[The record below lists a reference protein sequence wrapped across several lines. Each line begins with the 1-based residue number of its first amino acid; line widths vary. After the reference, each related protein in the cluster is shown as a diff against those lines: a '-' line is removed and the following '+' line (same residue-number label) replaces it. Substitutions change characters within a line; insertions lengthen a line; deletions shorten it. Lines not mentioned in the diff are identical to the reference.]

1 MARPVSRASDEVE
14 GMQHSREM
22 DLMIRLAHEA
32 GEILREGYGTAM
44 RVEHKG
50 PVDLVTEFDRRSEA
64 LILEAIRHAYPE
76 DALLS
81 EESGSN
87 GVQAERTWIVDPL
100 DGTTNFTHGIPIFAV
115 TMALTDS
122 AGLRLGIV
130 YDPLRNETFWAE
142 RGAGAYLD
150 DRRLRVS
157 EVGELGRSLLV
168 TGFPYDMA
176 TTRFN
181 NLDHYGRFAMRCQ
194 GVRRLGSA
202 ALDLAYLAAGRFE
215 GYWDLQLSPWDVAA
229 GALLIEEAG
238 GRVTNVHGGADIL
251 REDLTLL
258 ATNGRVHAAMLEV
271 LALGS
276 IPPAPSARA
285 RG

>member
-1 MARPVSRASDEVE
+1 
-14 GMQHSREM
+14 MQHSREM
-22 DLMIRLAHEA
+22 SLMIRLADEA
-32 GEILREGYGTAM
+32 GEILREGFGTAM

-50 PVDLVTEFDRRSEA
+50 PVDLVTEFDRRSES
-64 LILEAIRHAYPE
+64 LILDAIQRAFPA
-76 DALLS
+76 DAVLS

-100 DGTTNFTHGIPIFAV
+100 DGTTNFAHGIPIFSV
-115 TMALTDS
+115 TMALRDS
-122 AGLRLGIV
+122 GGLREGVV
-130 YDPLRNETFWAE
+130 YDPLRRETYWAE
-142 RGAGAYLD
+142 RGTGAFLD

-157 EVGELGRSLLV
+157 QVSELGQSLLV

-181 NLDHYGRFAMRCQ
+181 NLDHYGHFSVRCQ

-238 GRVTNVHGGADIL
+238 GRVTNVHGGADYL

-258 ATNGRVHAAMLEV
+258 ATNGRVHAAMLEI
-271 LALGS
+271 LALGAV
-276 IPPAPSARA
+276 PPAPSLPKRS
-285 RG
+285 

>member
-1 MARPVSRASDEVE
+1 
-14 GMQHSREM
+14 MQHSREM
-22 DLMIRLAHEA
+22 TLMIRLAHEA

-50 PVDLVTEFDRRSEA
+50 PVDLVTEFDRRSET
-64 LILEAIRHAYPE
+64 LILKAIHRAFPA
-76 DALLS
+76 DGLLS

-87 GVQAERTWIVDPL
+87 GVQSERTWIVDPL
-100 DGTTNFTHGIPIFAV
+100 DGTTNFTHEIPIFCV
-115 TMALTDS
+115 TIAFMDS
-122 AGLRLGIV
+122 AGLREGVV
-130 YDPLRNETFWAE
+130 YDPLRRETYWAE
-142 RGAGAYLD
+142 RGRGAYLD

-157 EVGELGRSLLV
+157 EVSELRQSLLV

-181 NLDHYGRFAMRCQ
+181 NLDHYGHFSILCQ

-229 GALLIEEAG
+229 GALLIQEAG
-238 GRVTNVHGGADIL
+238 GRVTNVHGGNDFL

-258 ATNGRVHAAMLEV
+258 ATNGHMHPAMLEV
-271 LALGS
+271 LAQGA
-276 IPPAPSARA
+276 IPLAPSVRE
-285 RG
+285 RR

>member
-1 MARPVSRASDEVE
+1 
-14 GMQHSREM
+14 MQHSREM

-44 RVEHKG
+44 HVEHKG

-64 LILEAIRHAYPE
+64 WILEAIRRAYPD

-87 GVQAERTWIVDPL
+87 GLQAERTWIVDPL
-100 DGTTNFTHGIPIFAV
+100 DGTTNFTHGIPIFSV
-115 TMALTDS
+115 TMALMDS
-122 AGLRLGIV
+122 AGLRLGII
-130 YDPLRNETFWAE
+130 YDPLRDETYWAE
-142 RGAGAYLD
+142 RGVGAYLD
-150 DRRLRVS
+150 ERRLRVS
-157 EVGELGRSLLV
+157 QVGELGRSLLV

-271 LALGS
+271 LAQGA
-276 IPPAPSARA
+276 IPPAPSVPPH
-285 RG
+285 G

>member
-1 MARPVSRASDEVE
+1 
-14 GMQHSREM
+14 MQHSREM

-44 RVEHKG
+44 HVEHKG
-50 PVDLVTEFDRRSEA
+50 PADLVTEFDRRSET
-64 LILEAIRHAYPE
+64 LILEAIRRAYPE

-87 GVQAERTWIVDPL
+87 GLQAERTWIVDPL

-115 TMALTDS
+115 TMALMDS
-122 AGLRLGIV
+122 AGLRLGVV
-130 YDPLRNETFWAE
+130 YDPLRRETYWAE

-150 DRRLRVS
+150 DLRLQVS
-157 EVGELGRSLLV
+157 QVAELGGSLLV

-181 NLDHYGRFAMRCQ
+181 NLDHYGRFAIRCQ

-238 GRVTNVHGGADIL
+238 GRVTNVHGGTDFL